1 MAVRELIDCQVENDE
16 RLETKKA
23 LSFAPSALDPWSR
36 VEVKSANHEK
46 CHHAALEDDPSLLE
60 SVSQ

>member
-1 MAVRELIDCQVENDE
+1 MAVRELVDCQVENDE
-16 RLETKKA
+16 RLEAKKA
-23 LSFAPSALDPWSR
+23 LSFAPSGLNPRAS
-36 VEVKSANHEK
+36 VKVKAADHEK